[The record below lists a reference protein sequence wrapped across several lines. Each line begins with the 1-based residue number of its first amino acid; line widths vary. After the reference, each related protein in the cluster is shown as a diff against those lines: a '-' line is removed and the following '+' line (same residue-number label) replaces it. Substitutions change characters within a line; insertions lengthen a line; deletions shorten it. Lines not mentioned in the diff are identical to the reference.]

1 VKRERVNPSS
11 PMLVLGS
18 RAEGKKKKKMQKK
31 HTFFIWE
38 GIARLASQRC

>member
-11 PMLVLGS
+11 TMLVLGS
-18 RAEGKKKKKMQKK
+18 RAEEKKKKRQKK